1 MSFEFQPLSIPDVIL
16 IKPQVF
22 KDGRGF
28 FVETYKYTDFATIGI
43 KEKFVQDNHSS
54 SEKNVLRGLHYQINP
69 NAQGKIVRCLR
80 GSIYDVAV
88 DIRKNSPTYGKW
100 VSVELSAEN
109 QLMIYIPTGF
119 AHGFLVTSDV
129 AEIVYKCTSE
139 YSSVSDR
146 GVIWNDPNIA
156 IKWPTSYPILS
167 DKDSK
172 HKTLDEADNNF
183 EYIK

>member
-1 MSFEFQPLSIPDVIL
+1 MSFEFQSLSIPAVIL

-22 KDGRGF
+22 KDSRGF
-28 FVETYKYTDFATIGI
+28 FIETYKFKDFAEAGI
-43 KEKFVQDNHSS
+43 KEQFVQDNHSS

-69 NAQGKIVRCLR
+69 NSQGKIIRCLC

-88 DIRKNSPTYGKW
+88 DIRKKSPTYGRW
-100 VSVELSAEN
+100 VAVELSAEN
-109 QLMIYIPTGF
+109 KMMIYVPVGF

-129 AEIVYKCTSE
+129 AEIAYKCTSE

-146 GVIWNDPNIA
+146 GIMWNDPCLA
-156 IKWPTSYPILS
+156 IKWPTSKPILS

-172 HKTLDEADNNF
+172 HKTLAEADNNF